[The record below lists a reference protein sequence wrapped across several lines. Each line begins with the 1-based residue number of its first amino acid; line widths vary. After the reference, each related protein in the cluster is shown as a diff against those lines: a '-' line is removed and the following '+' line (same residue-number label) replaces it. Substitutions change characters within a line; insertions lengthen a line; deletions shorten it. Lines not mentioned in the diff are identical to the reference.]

1 MALREEELKQ
11 VKHRKPQKLP
21 KVLSREELER
31 FLAQFNTK
39 CPTGLRNRVI
49 MQVLYRCGLRV
60 SEMCDLA
67 PEDVDIENRFI
78 YVQQG
83 KNSVDRYVSIGDVT
97 ADWLQQWADIR
108 PDSEYFFCTL
118 KGSWL
123 YPVYIRQVCARKSE
137 QAGVY
142 VNDNHKKRP
151 IWPHLLR
158 ACYATELLE
167 EGTSI
172 RVVQELLG
180 HKDVRTTQIYTKVRS
195 GATAQVIQGRACEQR
210 MPGQL

>member
-1 MALREEELKQ
+1 MSTPQEEK
-11 VKHRKPQKLP
+11 KTRKPQKLP
-21 KVLSREELER
+21 KVLSREEIER

-60 SEMCDLA
+60 SEMCDLS
-67 PEDVDIENRFI
+67 PEDVDIEHRFI

-83 KNSVDRYVSIGDVT
+83 KNSRDRYISIGDVT
-97 ADWLQQWADIR
+97 ADWLKQWSDIR
-108 PDSEYFFCTL
+108 PKSDYFFSTL
-118 KGSWL
+118 KGESL

-142 VNDNHKKRP
+142 VNDNHKMRP

-158 ACYATELLE
+158 ACFATELLE

-180 HKDVRTTQIYTKVRS
+180 HKNVSTTQIYTKVRG
-195 GATAQVIQGRACEQR
+195 GATAQVIQGRTCEQ
-210 MPGQL
+210 MA